1 MIINTEQIHEASTLT
16 VLQNAYASAVPLKR
30 AGVNWVA
37 PCPFHN
43 EKSASFTVSPEKN
56 IWKCFG
62 CGKAGSGPVSFVRE
76 YDKLTYPEALK
87 KVADI
92 AHIEME
98 YENPAKAAIYFA
110 KQKEESEKKA
120 SAHAVLKQVHEQFLE
135 YGRKFPCSRW
145 DSDAEGKACIEVD
158 VWGRSYTVETLET
171 FGIATSPDGNMLS
184 AMGKTLGGS
193 VPGLMKVLG
202 LVIDNQGGGEY
213 DAFRNRLIFPWYDES
228 GNVVGFAGRK
238 PMDDTNAKSAK
249 YKNSKEDDQG
259 VFQKG
264 KLLWGLYQ
272 TRRDILNTDKE
283 RGGRACIVEG
293 YTDALTMYD
302 AGFKNVV
309 ATGGTA
315 LTTDQAKKLKKYCRE
330 VLVLRDADAA
340 GQEAARR
347 DVQILTEVGL
357 FCKVLPMPK
366 TEDGKKHDP
375 DSFIREHGAKAF
387 EALITSDLVQDG
399 IYWRIRQDLGEA
411 PDQLARDIAGKTAAR
426 LLSFIDEFNRGNYVK
441 TLVSAKWLHCDKRVL
456 EEAISDSLE
465 ARKPVRRYSDLSS
478 KQERDSAVYGVYIG
492 PSDTG
497 KGDIYWKKEKSQET
511 ALTNFIIVARYHIA
525 SEVNPARKILIRN
538 EHGHSAI
545 LDVHTDDFEDFG
557 KFKKTC
563 AAKGNFKFKGHCKA
577 ADFSGITE
585 KIYDDCR
592 SVHRI
597 STLGLHPMDFWTW
610 SNGIT
615 LPDGNFLPPQQDGT
629 FDFEGH
635 SFMIPGFDAEEEE
648 HRKLHDDKRTL
659 NSHIGLYKLIEG
671 EMPDFE
677 RWCTLMFEVYGDNG
691 LVGIGYYLAAIYRDL
706 IYPILDAFPH
716 LNLFGPPQKGK
727 NTFGLSLM
735 CLFGQ
740 PRQPFLFD
748 QITLPAMSD
757 IQMETRNCIVWGD
770 EYSNQIDPRL
780 QQAIKGMSDG
790 SGRNKKSM
798 TMQGAT
804 ETTTVNNALI
814 ISGQDAPTYDIA
826 LLSRCI
832 TLEFNYTKDS
842 SKEKLLE
849 ELRALEGT
857 GRLTQFTGM
866 LQKHR
871 DKVKEMFNRIFS
883 ECRDEMAPNISSN
896 KARIIRF
903 HTVPLTMV
911 VLLES
916 LGLPFPKI
924 KGEPFILRL
933 KGYLERLIEKQSA
946 NMDSEDETTDFW
958 RRVFM
963 LSQSHQLKHKAN
975 IIVEDADSL
984 RVAKPGTKSETEE
997 LVWGGVRKLVF
1008 IHLDSVFYAYEQSY
1022 KGAKKQGLSK
1032 MGIETYLTQ
1041 SDAFAGKV
1049 RAKKF
1054 GYSALQAFVF
1064 YADKLPI
1071 DFPLTS
1077 LVLARMEDKEPDSP
1091 GDGDGKVMSDEEVA
1105 KVFGDKQAA

>member
-1 MIINTEQIHEASTLT
+1 MIKNVDEIHEAPVLDF
-16 VLQNAYASAVPLKR
+16 LQNAYATVVPLKR
-30 AGVNWVA
+30 AGVNYVGC
-37 PCPFHN
+37 CPFHN
-43 EKSASFTVSPEKN
+43 EKSASFTVNSDKN

-62 CGKAGSGPVSFVRE
+62 CGKAGSGPVSFAKDYE
-76 YDKLTYPEALK
+76 KLTYPEALK
-87 KVADI
+87 KVADHF
-92 AHIEME
+92 HIEID
-98 YENPAKAAIYFA
+98 YENPAKAAVYFA

-120 SAHAVLKQVHEQFLE
+120 EFFALLTQVHEEWLKV
-135 YGRKFPCSRW
+135 GRKFPCSRW
-145 DSDAEGKACIEVD
+145 DSDSEGNACIEVD
-158 VWGRSYTVETLET
+158 VWGRSYTVETLEA
-171 FGIATSPDGNMLS
+171 FGVCTTPDGNMLVN
-184 AMGKTLGGS
+184 MGIALGEATEAR
-193 VPGLMKVLG
+193 LKALA
-202 LVIDNQGGGEY
+202 LVAQTEKGKY
-213 DAFRNRLIFPWYDES
+213 DFFRNRLIFPWYDEN
-228 GNVVGFAGRK
+228 GKIVGFAGRK
-238 PMDDTNAKSAK
+238 PPEDTDPKHAK
-249 YKNSKEDDQG
+249 YKNSKEDDMG
-259 VFQKG
+259 VFSKG
-264 KLLWGLYQ
+264 KLLWGLHQ
-272 TRRDILNTDKE
+272 TKKYIVNSDRE
-283 RGGRACIVEG
+283 RGGKAMIVEG
-293 YTDALTMYD
+293 YTDALTMFD
-302 AGFKNVV
+302 NGFRNVV

-315 LTTDQAKKLKKYCRE
+315 LTVEQAKRLKKYCRE
-330 VLVLRDADAA
+330 VVVIRDADDA

-347 DVQILTEVGL
+347 DVQILTEIGL
-357 FCKVLPMPK
+357 FVKVLPMPK

-375 DSFIREHGAKAF
+375 DSFIREHGRLAF
-387 EALITSDLVQDG
+387 DALLTSDAVQDG

-426 LLSFIDEFNRGNYVK
+426 LLSFVDEFNRGGYVK
-441 TLVSAKWLHCDKRVL
+441 ALVSIKWLNCEKRII
-456 EEAISDSLE
+456 EEAISDALI
-465 ARKPVRRYSDLSS
+465 ARKPVQRYSDLTA

-511 ALTNFIIVARYHIA
+511 ALTNFIIIARYHIA
-525 SEVNPARKILIRN
+525 SEINPARKILIRN
-538 EHGHSAI
+538 EHGHSCV

-597 STLGLHPMDFWTW
+597 STLGLHPVGFWTW
-610 SNGIT
+610 SNGVS
-615 LPDGNFLPPQQDGT
+615 LMDGNFLPPQVDGT
-629 FDFEGH
+629 FDFEGN

-648 HRKLHDDKRTL
+648 HRKLHDDKRSL
-659 NSHIGLYKLIEG
+659 NSHIGLYKFAEG

-677 RWCTLMFEVYGDNG
+677 RWCQLMFEVYGDNG
-691 LVGIGYYLAAIYRDL
+691 LVGIGYYLAALNRDI

-735 CLFGQ
+735 SLFGQ

-748 QITLPAMSD
+748 QVTLPALSD
-757 IQMETRNCIVWGD
+757 FQTETRNCIVWGD

-790 SGRNKKSM
+790 TGRNKKSM
-798 TMQGAT
+798 AVQGAT
-804 ETTTVNNALI
+804 ETTTVNNALM

-826 LLSRCI
+826 LLTRCI

-849 ELRALEGT
+849 ELRTLEST

-871 DKVKEMFNRIFS
+871 DEVKARFNRIFS
-883 ECRDEMAPNISSN
+883 ECRDEMAPQITSN

-903 HTVPLTMV
+903 HAVPLTMV

-916 LGLPFPKI
+916 LGITFPKI
-924 KGEPFILRL
+924 KGEPLALRL
-933 KGYLERLIEKQSA
+933 KGFLEKLIEKQSQ
-946 NMDSEDETTDFW
+946 NVDSEDETTDFW

-963 LSQSHQLKHKAN
+963 LSQAHQIKHKAN
-975 IIVEDADSL
+975 IIVEDAQYV
-984 RVAKPGTKSETEE
+984 RVAKPGTKSDTEE
-997 LVWGGVRKLVF
+997 LQFPEGFRKLVF
-1008 IHLDSVFYAYEQSY
+1008 IHLDSVFFAYEQSY

-1041 SDAFAGKV
+1041 SDAYLGKV
-1049 RAKKF
+1049 RSKKF
-1054 GYSALQAFVF
+1054 GYSGLQAFVF
-1064 YADKLPI
+1064 QADKLPL

-1077 LVLARMEDKEPDSP
+1077 LVLAKMQPEPEGAS
-1091 GDGDGKVMSDEEVA
+1091 GDGEGVLSEEEVA
-1105 KVFGDKQAA
+1105 AVFGEKIAA